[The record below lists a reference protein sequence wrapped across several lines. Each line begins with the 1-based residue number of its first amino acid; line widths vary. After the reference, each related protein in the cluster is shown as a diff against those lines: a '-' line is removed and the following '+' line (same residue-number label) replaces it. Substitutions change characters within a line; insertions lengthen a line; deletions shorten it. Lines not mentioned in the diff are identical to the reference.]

1 MQACDV
7 VREYLVARQ
16 VSFKTSTIQKA
27 WAKSGISIDETGRP
41 RTTPEIFGS
50 ADYAPSV
57 PGSTQLQLP
66 PGYPVFPAD
75 ESDSESQSDYAN
87 SDMDTQPQHHLL
99 HSSRTRHESPP
110 QDKPVG
116 DNTDFLDMKNEL
128 VELRKQL
135 KLSEMKAKQAD
146 EKREEAETHA
156 TLAASHLQRLQGQLN
171 AKSKKRGSGSRNVL
185 IPSRIIT
192 SEGGRQEALK
202 QREAREA
209 KAKKEDE
216 RKQKKLDETLSIR
229 DRRSR
234 EGKDTMSFT
243 GALLKNHKAMVLRD
257 VAWTLDLAEDGTRE
271 ELITR
276 ITAFFEDPANRHLR
290 DDDRYIGLFV
300 SKRTLGKRPQHGF
313 GDLTDENNAIPAGAP
328 SERHCFGVI
337 TNTPP
342 IAQESQFEHIFEY
355 AFPAEESEQSQP
367 LHTPGDW
374 GMYHFGPDSRNTR
387 YSCTLPGLQAPATMM
402 GSSSLNFNE
411 GSILSF
417 MRQPPSFIHPQPGPS
432 SYHPTFI

>member
-1 MQACDV
+1 
-7 VREYLVARQ
+7 
-16 VSFKTSTIQKA
+16 
-27 WAKSGISIDETGRP
+27 
-41 RTTPEIFGS
+41 
-50 ADYAPSV
+50 
-57 PGSTQLQLP
+57 
-66 PGYPVFPAD
+66 
-75 ESDSESQSDYAN
+75 
-87 SDMDTQPQHHLL
+87 MDTQPQHHLL
-99 HSSRTRHESPP
+99 HSSRTHHESPP

-128 VELRKQL
+128 VELQKQL

-156 TLAASHLQRLQGQLN
+156 TLAASYLQRLQGQLN
-171 AKSKKRGSGSRNVL
+171 AKSKKHGSGSRNVL

-192 SEGGRQEALK
+192 SEGNCQEAPK

-243 GALLKNHKAMVLRD
+243 SALLKNHKAMVLRD

-276 ITAFFEDPANRHLR
+276 ITAFFEDPANRHLH

-300 SKRTLGKRPQHGF
+300 SKRMLGKRLQHGF
-313 GDLTDENNAIPAGAP
+313 ADLTDENNTIPAGAP

-355 AFPAEESEQSQP
+355 AFPVEESEQSQP

-417 MRQPPSFIHPQPGPS
+417 M
-432 SYHPTFI
+432 